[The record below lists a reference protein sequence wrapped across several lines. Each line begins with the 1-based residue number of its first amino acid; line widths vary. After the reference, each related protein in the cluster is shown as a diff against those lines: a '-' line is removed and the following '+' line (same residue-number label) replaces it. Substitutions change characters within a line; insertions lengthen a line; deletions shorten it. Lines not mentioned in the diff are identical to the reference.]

1 MHEDRIPAEAFTAD
15 RAPGAP
21 GIPPTWSG
29 GRKNAVGCSLGPSRL
44 WFTLGRG
51 IVNEVYFPRVDLPQ
65 IRDLGFIV
73 ADGAGFWVEV
83 KRLDAYRISQP
94 EPGIPAYT
102 LVHQHP
108 RFTLTLRVAPDPQRD
123 VLLIDCRLEGDATLR
138 PYALLAPRLGGTG
151 YDNHAAVARYRGR
164 RVLWA
169 EQGPF
174 GLALVAV
181 DAHQR
186 DAWREASAGFS
197 GVSDGW
203 QDFHHNGRLRW
214 RYREAG
220 PGNVALTGGLP
231 RHAVLALGLAS
242 SKESA
247 ATMALSAL
255 PRPFEGP
262 WRRLIDDWRDWHT
275 ECGLRCA
282 LDLDLPDS
290 LHDELKISAMVLRT
304 HQDQIFTGAMIAS
317 LSIPW
322 GETRDQRGGY
332 HLVWPRDLVESA
344 GALLVL
350 GADDKARE
358 ILRYLIA
365 TQLDDG
371 HWYQNQ
377 WLGGKPFW
385 QGTQLDEAA
394 FPVVLAAE
402 LAARGA
408 LDGIEVQDM
417 VYRALRFIAHN
428 GPVSDQDRWE
438 ENSGVNTFTLAVCI
452 AALVAG
458 AGFLADEDRDTA
470 LELADFWNS
479 RIESWTVVR
488 GTALARRH
496 GVDGYYI
503 RTAPPRAIL
512 DEESVS
518 EWLPIKNRLQDPGLP
533 AAEQVSTDF
542 LQLVRFGLRRADD
555 PLVKDTL
562 RVVDALL
569 KVDTPNGPAWYRYN
583 GDGYGEHRDGS
594 PFDGTGHGRPWPLL
608 TGERGHYE
616 LLAGNDP
623 LPFLGAMA
631 AMAGRGGM
639 LPEQVWD
646 ADPVPAY
653 RLYPGRATDSA
664 MPLVWAHAEFIKL
677 AHSRA
682 LGRPVDRLDAV
693 WRRYGGNKP
702 HARVAVWS
710 PAAPIDTILAGETL
724 CLCLPRPARIRYRLG
739 SSGDD
744 RRIETDA
751 CGLGLYQARLPTA
764 RLGAGEVLHVDI
776 EAEAPVPAGTRFR
789 IEVRESGNDRS

>member
-1 MHEDRIPAEAFTAD
+1 MNELPFISEPDQAAD
-15 RAPGAP
+15 QAPGGP

-29 GRKNAVGCSLGPSRL
+29 GRKNAVGCALGPSRL

-51 IVNEVYFPRVDLPQ
+51 IINEVYYPRVDLPQ
-65 IRDLGFIV
+65 IRDLGFII

-83 KRLDAYRISQP
+83 KRLDDYTINQP

-102 LVHQHP
+102 LLHRHP
-108 RFTLTLRVAPDPQRD
+108 RFTLTLRITPDQQRD
-123 VLLIDCRLEGDATLR
+123 VLLIECRLQGDASLR
-138 PYALLAPRLGGTG
+138 PYVLLAPRLGGTG
-151 YDNHAAVARYRGR
+151 KHNRAEVARYRGR

-174 GLALVAV
+174 GLALAAV
-181 DAHQR
+181 DRAQR
-186 DAWREASAGFS
+186 DAWQETSAGFV
-197 GVSDGW
+197 GNSDGW
-203 QDFHHNGRLRW
+203 QDFNHNGALRW
-214 RYREAG
+214 RYRQAG

-231 RHAVLALGLAS
+231 RHSVLALGFAS
-242 SKESA
+242 SKQSA
-247 ATMALSAL
+247 ATVALSAL
-255 PRPFEGP
+255 PRDFDSP
-262 WRRLIDDWRDWHT
+262 WQQQVRDWRNWHS

-282 LDLDLPDS
+282 LDLDLPQA
-290 LHDELKISAMVLRT
+290 LRDELKISAMVLRT

-322 GETRDQRGGY
+322 GETRNERGGY

-344 GALLVL
+344 GALLML

-377 WLGGKPFW
+377 WLGGKPYW

-394 FPVVLAAE
+394 FPVLLAAE

-408 LDGIEVQDM
+408 LDGIEVRDM
-417 VYRALRFIAHN
+417 VSRALTFIAHN
-428 GPVSDQDRWE
+428 GPASDQDRWE
-438 ENSGVNTFTLAVCI
+438 ENAGVNTFTLAICI
-452 AALVAG
+452 AALISG
-458 AGFLADEDRDTA
+458 ADFLNDQDRETA
-470 LELADFWNS
+470 LAIADFWNS

-488 GTALARRH
+488 DTALARQH
-496 GVDGYYI
+496 GVAGYYI
-503 RTAPPRAIL
+503 RTAPPKSIM
-512 DEESVS
+512 DEEAVS
-518 EWLPIKNRLQDPGLP
+518 EQLPIKNRLQDPGLS

-555 PLVKDTL
+555 PLIRDSV
-562 RVVDALL
+562 RIVDALL
-569 KVDTPNGPAWYRYN
+569 RAETPNGPAWYRYN

-594 PFDGTGHGRPWPLL
+594 AFDGTGHGRPWPLL

-623 LPFLGAMA
+623 LPYLGAMA

-646 ADPVPAY
+646 AEPVPER
-653 RLYPGRATDSA
+653 RLYPGRATGSA

-682 LGRPVDRLDAV
+682 VGHPVDRLDVV
-693 WRRYGGNKP
+693 WRRYEGQRP
-702 HARVAVWS
+702 TADLAVWS
-710 PAAPIDTILAGETL
+710 PKAPVDTIFRGEAL
-724 CLCLPRPARIRYRLG
+724 CICLPQPATVRFRVG
-739 SSGDD
+739 TAAA
-744 RRIETDA
+744 TDEIPTTPA
-751 CGLGLYQARLPTA
+751 GLGLHRATLPVAT
-764 RLGAGEVLHVDI
+764 LGVGESL
-776 EAEAPVPAGTRFR
+776 RFTIKTGSADETPQDSYR
-789 IEVRESGNDRS
+789 IEVTES